1 MSSATYLSNWV
12 RLGSEMLDVQ
22 RLIGEVAAKNGIR
35 LEPND
40 PAFALVTINQLVL
53 EESVT
58 RLTENVSL
66 ILTQFSGSLNKTE
79 RRVGAILAE
88 DLKSAITE
96 IRNYLAV
103 EPEAQSR
110 QVLVPPTLSKTV
122 EYRWA
127 ALGSLAA
134 MLIFGIG
141 IAVGTVI
148 AGR

>member
-1 MSSATYLSNWV
+1 
-12 RLGSEMLDVQ
+12 MLDVP
-22 RLIGEVAAKNGIR
+22 RLIGEVTARHGIR

-40 PAFALVTINQLVL
+40 PAFALVTLNQLIL
-53 EESVT
+53 EETAT
-58 RLTENVSL
+58 RLTENVSS

-79 RRVGAILAE
+79 RRVGAILAQ

-96 IRNYLAV
+96 IRSHLRI

-110 QVLVPPTLSKTV
+110 NILVPPTLLKTV
-122 EYRWA
+122 EYGWA
-127 ALGSLAA
+127 ALGLLAA

>member
-1 MSSATYLSNWV
+1 M
-12 RLGSEMLDVQ
+12 GSDMLDVQ

-40 PAFALVTINQLVL
+40 PAFALVTLNQLVL
-53 EESVT
+53 EET
-58 RLTENVSL
+58 AAQMTGNVAS
-66 ILTQFSGSLNKTE
+66 ILTHFSGSLNQTE
-79 RRVGAILAE
+79 RRAGVILAQ

-96 IRNYLAV
+96 MRNHLAV
-103 EPEAQSR
+103 ETPSQSR
-110 QVLVPPTLSKTV
+110 KMVAPSGLSKAV

-127 ALGSLAA
+127 AIGLIAA

>member
-1 MSSATYLSNWV
+1 
-12 RLGSEMLDVQ
+12 MLDVQ

-40 PAFALVTINQLVL
+40 PAFALVTLNQLAL
-53 EESVT
+53 EST
-58 RLTENVSL
+58 AARLTENVSS
-66 ILTQFSGSLNKTE
+66 ILTQFSASLNKTE
-79 RRVGAILAE
+79 RRVGAILAQ

-96 IRNYLAV
+96 MRNHLTV
-103 EPEAQSR
+103 EPDAQSR
-110 QVLVPPTLSKTV
+110 KTLVQPTLSKAV

-127 ALGSLAA
+127 ALGLLAA

-148 AGR
+148 SGR

>member
-1 MSSATYLSNWV
+1 
-12 RLGSEMLDVQ
+12 MLDVQ
-22 RLIGEVAAKNGIR
+22 HLIGEVAGKHGIR

-40 PAFALVTINQLVL
+40 PAFALVTLNQLVL
-53 EESVT
+53 EET
-58 RLTENVSL
+58 AARLTENVSS

-79 RRVGAILAE
+79 RRVGAILAQ
-88 DLKSAITE
+88 DLKGAITE
-96 IRNYLAV
+96 MRNHLTV
-103 EPEAQSR
+103 EPQAQSR
-110 QVLVPPTLSKTV
+110 KTLAPATLIKAV

-141 IAVGTVI
+141 VAVGAVI